1 MSLISNKL
9 IPWHHKYGRHNL
21 PWQKTK
27 SPYAIW
33 ISEIMLQQT
42 QVKTVMNYY
51 EKFMK
56 KFPTIQILAK
66 AKEDEV
72 LRSWSGLGYYARA
85 RNLHNSAKII
95 YEKFDGIFPENIDDL
110 ILLPGIGRSTA
121 GAICAFAYHQKKP
134 ILDGNVK
141 RVFTRFFGIKEWA
154 GKPSIEKRLWQLVQ
168 STLPNKKVEIYNQA
182 LMDLGSILCIKKK
195 PQCDKCPISKN
206 CQSFLYQWTNTIPAS
221 RPKKTLVTKNSFFLI
236 VEDSKTIL
244 LTKKPLK
251 GIWGG
256 LWSFPEFQK
265 FNEGIRG
272 FRK

>member
-95 YEKFDGIFPENIDDL
+95 YEKFDGIFPENDMKDFLNIVNERNT
-110 ILLPGIGRSTA
+110 ILVA
-121 GAICAFAYHQKKP
+121 HNAQF
-134 ILDGNVK
+134 DVK
-141 RVFTRFFGIKEWA
+141 RFNQTIQAHNIFSIKA
-154 GKPSIEKRLWQLVQ
+154 NL
-168 STLPNKKVEIYNQA
+168 
-182 LMDLGSILCIKKK
+182 
-195 PQCDKCPISKN
+195 SK
-206 CQSFLYQWTNTIPAS
+206 L
-221 RPKKTLVTKNSFFLI
+221 
-236 VEDSKTIL
+236 
-244 LTKKPLK
+244 
-251 GIWGG
+251 
-256 LWSFPEFQK
+256 
-265 FNEGIRG
+265 
-272 FRK
+272 